1 MPVQA
6 QVKTVDMS
14 EEMERDAIE
23 FAMVALSEYSV
34 EAQMAA
40 HIKREFD
47 KKYRCHPH
55 ARLFCV
61 KSAEPRLCVS
71 QSNMA
76 LHPGQKL
83 RLPRC
88 ACDEALYILLSGA
101 NGDLP
106 LQIWLTSL
114 RAKHTPAAMQADAC
128 CCAM

>member
-1 MPVQA
+1 MHYGYARVPHTGPELLLRRERECVLTTPSSSSPWLRSRSHTHTHTHTLPPASAAARCMPVQA

-55 ARLFCV
+55 VRLFCV
-61 KSAEPRLCVS
+61 RFPC
-71 QSNMA
+71 
-76 LHPGQKL
+76 HP
-83 RLPRC
+83 PH
-88 ACDEALYILLSGA
+88 I
-101 NGDLP
+101 
-106 LQIWLTSL
+106 
-114 RAKHTPAAMQADAC
+114 
-128 CCAM
+128 